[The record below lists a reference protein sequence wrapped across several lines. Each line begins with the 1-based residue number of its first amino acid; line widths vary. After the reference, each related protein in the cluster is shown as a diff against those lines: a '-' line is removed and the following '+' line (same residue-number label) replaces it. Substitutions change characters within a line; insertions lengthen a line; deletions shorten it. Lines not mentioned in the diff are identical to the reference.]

1 MSDIGGEHI
10 PKVFISYSHD
20 TPAHKKW
27 VGEFASKLVDKR
39 IDVFLDQW
47 DLSPGDDIIKF
58 MEKSVTEADRVLMI
72 CSEPYVRKAD
82 DGQGGVG
89 YEAMIVTG
97 ELVRN
102 LGTSKFIPVARQS
115 NSEVVLPKSVS
126 TRFYINLGEDQNYEE
141 QFELLIREL
150 HNEPAIKK
158 PPLGK
163 NPFAKQPSG
172 EESPITIPPDS
183 SIPDLIELKYNTKEI
198 YKTALELARQG
209 DIVAWRKIIRQAKTP
224 ISAHMVAWRSK
235 YDNKPHHQQEQ
246 LYEAADDGISG
257 YSNLFVIAL
266 AGIESGREK
275 FNNQISL
282 LDEILY
288 PKGWN
293 QSGSTVLVFFPLTV
307 AFIYQALH
315 GAMCIQTD
323 QLPTALKLAQ
333 TKIELPL
340 NREKKILFQ
349 TEDIIGWPESLGK
362 NSEMAWNYL
371 INLSQK
377 LEWIK
382 DLFGEEDEYK
392 SSVCAYYIALNILE
406 FVDTIHSGNEKII
419 EEEDENVWPY
429 VPPTFITLDRE
440 IQRKAYR
447 LLLNDTEQLKDIW
460 HSLNITDQ
468 RVKDLWP
475 KWIKIVARWHRS
487 SNRMG
492 FRQEIIHRDLMNDL
506 GL

>member
-1 MSDIGGEHI
+1 MTDSSEHI
-10 PKVFISYSHD
+10 PKIFVSYSHD

-27 VGEFASKLVDKR
+27 VGEFASQLVDNK
-39 IDVFLDQW
+39 IDVLFDQW

-58 MEKSVTEADRVLMI
+58 MEKSVSEADRVLMI
-72 CSEPYVRKAD
+72 CSEAYVRKAD

-102 LGTSKFIPVARQS
+102 LGTSKFIPVVRQN

-126 TRFYINLGEDQNYEE
+126 TRFYINLSEGQNYDD
-141 QFELLIREL
+141 QFELLLREL

-172 EESPITIPPDS
+172 EESPIAISSES
-183 SIPDLIELKYNTKEI
+183 SIPDLFELKDDAKEI

-209 DIVAWRKIIRQAKTP
+209 DIVAWRKIIRQAKSP
-224 ISAHMVAWRSK
+224 IPPYLIAWRSK
-235 YDNKPHHQQEQ
+235 YDNKALHGQDK
-246 LYEAADDGISG
+246 LYEAVDDGLTV

-288 PKGWN
+288 PKSWN
-293 QSGSTVLVFFPLTV
+293 KSGSTVLVFFPLTV

-323 QLPTALKLAQ
+323 QLLTAVSLAK
-333 TKIELPL
+333 TKIDLPL
-340 NREKKILFQ
+340 NREKKILYQ
-349 TEDIIGWPESLGK
+349 AAEIIGWPESLGE
-362 NSEMAWNYL
+362 NSTMAWNYL
-371 INLSQK
+371 MNLSQK
-377 LEWIK
+377 WEWIK
-382 DLFGEEDEYK
+382 DLFGDKDEYK
-392 SSVCAYYIALNILE
+392 SYVCAYYMALNVLE
-406 FVDTIHSGNEKII
+406 FVDTIHSGQEKTI
-419 EEEDENVWPY
+419 EEENENVWPN
-429 VPPTFITLDRE
+429 VPPCFIALDRE

-447 LLLNDTEQLKDIW
+447 LLLNDTKQLKDIW
-460 HSLNITDQ
+460 HSLKISDQ
-468 RVKDLWP
+468 KVKDLWP

-487 SNRMG
+487 TNRMG
-492 FRQEIIHRDLMNDL
+492 FRQEIIHQDLMDDL
-506 GL
+506 GI